1 MLLKSQNMWRDWKM
15 SKIRKILDYKVV
27 KIETLGDWLQ
37 VLIGMIIGRLI
48 GDFLVGFFD
57 ALWS

>member
-1 MLLKSQNMWRDWKM
+1 M
-15 SKIRKILDYKVV
+15 SKIRKILNYKFV
-27 KIETLGDWLQ
+27 KIETLGDWFQ
-37 VLIGMIIGRLI
+37 VLIGMIIGNII